1 MEQKIPYYVHEG
13 SMARM
18 ERVNHRLYTAVVI
31 ETAIVVL
38 ALIAVLKKG
47 FR

>member
-18 ERVNHRLYTAVVI
+18 ERVNHRLYTVVVI

-38 ALIAVLKKG
+38 ALFTVLKKG
-47 FR
+47 IR